1 MAKIFPSIFPHDLDS
16 PEMKKLGIQTE
27 YEVYNKL
34 KDLSDEFIIFCG
46 PKFIRRDGFGNMR
59 DGEYS
64 DFIII
69 HKTKGVA
76 FLECKGGSITY
87 SSNEVRWYQN
97 EKRLNKSPLQQASNG
112 KFALRALLNSPKYK
126 EEIEFDKINSI
137 HGAIFPNTPELDN
150 IQYGTDIKPE
160 MLIWANNYQ
169 NLENSILKMLDLNR
183 SKHLI
188 EEETIQLIKK
198 ILYGNTFE
206 NPFKNILK
214 YGEHAQDLEFDDA
227 QQSFLL
233 SIFNNEKM
241 IIEGL
246 AGTGKTIIAAKIACD
261 PEYDDK
267 KVLILTKT
275 KGLSQFLKVL
285 TKNKERSSKNFRIYS
300 IDQFVKKTAD
310 RLNFPM
316 SSLKRFSTEE
326 EKREHF
332 DVYSPQMCSNLFE
345 AHPDERF
352 DLVIVD
358 EAQDFHKNWF
368 NSLNNIT
375 GQDGKIFFF
384 YDPLQTTI
392 ENSMTEIL
400 RKPKDVNFPVFNFN
414 ANYRNSSTISN
425 FLSKLII
432 KYFPEIKLRY
442 STHSKT
448 HVGRNIELIEAE
460 NFEDIID
467 KTINKV
473 KSLINKDGF
482 KASDIVIL
490 GVDSM
495 RPSDYGTKK
504 SMTAELRALG
514 LEVINAWD
522 YSKPYLEAGM
532 DNNISFS
539 DVRSFKGLEKSAV
552 ILVNFKEVNKDNIQR
567 IYTGLSRA
575 RGDLT
580 VISYKTA
587 LDKIKEI
594 N

>member
-1 MAKIFPSIFPHDLDS
+1 
-16 PEMKKLGIQTE
+16 
-27 YEVYNKL
+27 
-34 KDLSDEFIIFCG
+34 
-46 PKFIRRDGFGNMR
+46 
-59 DGEYS
+59 
-64 DFIII
+64 
-69 HKTKGVA
+69 
-76 FLECKGGSITY
+76 
-87 SSNEVRWYQN
+87 
-97 EKRLNKSPLQQASNG
+97 
-112 KFALRALLNSPKYK
+112 
-126 EEIEFDKINSI
+126 
-137 HGAIFPNTPELDN
+137 
-150 IQYGTDIKPE
+150 
-160 MLIWANNYQ
+160 
-169 NLENSILKMLDLNR
+169 
-183 SKHLI
+183 
-188 EEETIQLIKK
+188 
-198 ILYGNTFE
+198 
-206 NPFKNILK
+206 
-214 YGEHAQDLEFDDA
+214 
-227 QQSFLL
+227 
-233 SIFNNEKM
+233 
-241 IIEGL
+241 
-246 AGTGKTIIAAKIACD
+246 
-261 PEYDDK
+261 
-267 KVLILTKT
+267 
-275 KGLSQFLKVL
+275 
-285 TKNKERSSKNFRIYS
+285 
-300 IDQFVKKTAD
+300 
-310 RLNFPM
+310 M